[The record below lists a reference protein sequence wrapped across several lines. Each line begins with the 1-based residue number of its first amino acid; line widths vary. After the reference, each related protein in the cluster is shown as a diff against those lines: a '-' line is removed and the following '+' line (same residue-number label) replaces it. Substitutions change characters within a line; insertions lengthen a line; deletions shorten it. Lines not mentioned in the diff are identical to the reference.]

1 MITVIENAENPGSIR
16 RAGEILKRGGLV
28 AFPTETVYGLGA
40 NALDAEAAA
49 RIYAAKGRP
58 SDNPLI
64 VHIARMEDLS
74 AVARNI
80 SHKAVLL
87 AERFW
92 PGPLTMIFEKTA
104 RVPYGTTG
112 GLDTVAVRM
121 PKDKVALAVIEAG
134 GGFIAAPSANTSGRP
149 SPTTAEHVAQDMNG
163 RIDMIL
169 DGGPAGIGLES
180 TIVDM
185 SGEIPTIL
193 RPGYI
198 SREMLRETVGQV
210 EVDQALIRE
219 DSGIRPKAPGMK
231 YRHYAP
237 KAPVTVFDGAPSRTA
252 AHIAGL
258 LQPGDGVLCFDDCK
272 EWFSG
277 IPNVLCYGPSWNIGE
292 QGRRLFSA
300 LRAFDE
306 LPCTRIL
313 AQGCR
318 PWGEGAAVRNR
329 LHKSAGFNVVPLG
342 LPVLGVTGR
351 SGCGKSLLTRLAVEM
366 GFDAIDAD
374 AVYAE
379 LLQNSAD
386 MRGALAA
393 RFPDEA
399 GPDGIDR
406 RALARRVFGDEAA
419 RQDLNAITHPFVL
432 REIDARIAQAGT
444 KGARAIVLD
453 VPLLFESGLDR
464 ACTAT
469 CAVLSPE
476 ELSVGRIV
484 ERDGISPE
492 QARARLRAQPGD
504 DYYFS
509 RCDVVLINDGPRE
522 DFLKKARFC
531 LQKYGR

>member
-237 KAPVTVFDGAPSRTA
+237 KAELKIVEGSPEAVVRAINRYIEEGEKTGQKIGV
-252 AHIAGL
+252 IAGEESAGL
-258 LQPGDGVLCFDDCK
+258 YKGGLVKTIGKRADELSIARHLYGVLR
-272 EWFSG
+272 E
-277 IPNVLCYGPSWNIGE
+277 
-292 QGRRLFSA
+292 
-300 LRAFDE
+300 FDE
-306 LPCTRIL
+306 LRVDRIYSE
-313 AQGCR
+313 AFETPQM
-318 PWGEGAAVRNR
+318 GAAIMNR
-329 LHKSAGFNVVPLG
+329 LVKAAGHQIIKV
-342 LPVLGVTGR
+342 
-351 SGCGKSLLTRLAVEM
+351 
-366 GFDAIDAD
+366 
-374 AVYAE
+374 
-379 LLQNSAD
+379 
-386 MRGALAA
+386 
-393 RFPDEA
+393 
-399 GPDGIDR
+399 
-406 RALARRVFGDEAA
+406 
-419 RQDLNAITHPFVL
+419 
-432 REIDARIAQAGT
+432 
-444 KGARAIVLD
+444 
-453 VPLLFESGLDR
+453 
-464 ACTAT
+464 
-469 CAVLSPE
+469 
-476 ELSVGRIV
+476 
-484 ERDGISPE
+484 
-492 QARARLRAQPGD
+492 
-504 DYYFS
+504 
-509 RCDVVLINDGPRE
+509 
-522 DFLKKARFC
+522 
-531 LQKYGR
+531 